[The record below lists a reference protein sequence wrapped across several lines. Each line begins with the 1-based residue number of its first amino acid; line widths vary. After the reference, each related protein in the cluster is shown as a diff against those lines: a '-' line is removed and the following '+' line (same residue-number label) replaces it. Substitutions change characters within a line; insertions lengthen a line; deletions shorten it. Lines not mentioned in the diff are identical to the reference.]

1 MSPTPG
7 RALTLRLR
15 VGVMLLATALA
26 VLVGCATAT
35 TRAASTITPTPT
47 YRLGGKFA
55 TATAEAWTPTLP
67 PDAAAHAPISGSQLH
82 WIAAQLPAGFG
93 FAYHSS
99 WLDVSTDNGGVAYSC
114 SQLGPANA
122 LETVVTHD
130 AGASWSRVATQSL
143 AWDGCMTLI
152 VDALNPR
159 IVVLGGSAPPSYTP
173 AYALTTN
180 GGQSWR
186 IGSSPVLSN
195 VWALATVGS
204 RAYALSPDGS
214 NDKSPR
220 LLVSVDGLW
229 TWKDVS
235 PPVGGQTI
243 AAFWANPTSGGLLVE
258 SQQGYSGQTTLWQSR
273 NGGSNWTR
281 NDLALSSVSS
291 GGIGAVIASPLHGS
305 ATWVICQNAAGGDCS
320 TDSGATWHALPQ
332 LDDAGLRGYQVFG
345 VTSDGSV
352 LAQGSTDQTW
362 PIYRLAPGAAR
373 WQALG
378 PAPLSSGSL
387 RYTPAPGS
395 DGYIWSL
402 PSVKGGG
409 SGDAN
414 PSDVLVARYPY

>member
-1 MSPTPG
+1 MRLSPGP
-7 RALTLRLR
+7 ATLRLR
-15 VGVMLLATALA
+15 VGLILLAAALA
-26 VLVGCATAT
+26 ALAGCATAS
-35 TRAASTITPTPT
+35 AQVASSITPTPT

-67 PDAAAHAPISGSQLH
+67 PDAAAHLPIAGKQLN
-82 WIAAQLPAGFG
+82 WVATNLPAGFG

-114 SQLGPANA
+114 SQLGPSNA

-130 AGASWSRVATQSL
+130 AGASWSRVANQSL

-186 IGSSPVLSN
+186 SGSSPVLTN
-195 VWALATVGS
+195 LWALATVGA
-204 RAYALSPDGS
+204 RTYALSPDS
-214 NDKSPR
+214 ANNAPPK

-229 TWKDVS
+229 TWRDVS
-235 PPVGGQTI
+235 PPVGSQTI
-243 AAFWANPTSGGLLVE
+243 ATFWANPATGSLLVE
-258 SQQGYSGQTTLWQSR
+258 SQQGYTGTTTLWQSHD
-273 NGGSNWTR
+273 GGSSWTR
-281 NDLALSSVSS
+281 NDLTLSSVSA
-291 GGIGAVIASPLHGS
+291 GGIGAVIASPLHDSS
-305 ATWVICQNAAGGDCS
+305 AWFICQNAAGGYCS
-320 TDSGATWHALPQ
+320 TDSGATWHALPG
-332 LDDAGLRGYQVFG
+332 LDDAGLRGYQIFG
-345 VTSDGSV
+345 VTGDGSV
-352 LAQGSTDQTW
+352 LAQGSTDEDW
-362 PIYRLAPGAAR
+362 PIYRLAPGATR

-387 RYTPAPGS
+387 RYTSAPDS